1 MKVIAMYLPQ
11 FHRTEDN
18 DRWWGKGFTE
28 WTAVKGGEPLFPGHR
43 QPRVPLGGNYY
54 NLLDPEV
61 MRRQAELMG
70 RYHVDGMCFYHYW
83 FKDGRQALERP
94 AELLLRE
101 KDIPMPFCFSWANE
115 GWARTWSNLTEKNVW
130 SLLGESEEEKEQR
143 PDGVLLEQKYG
154 GEEAW
159 KQHFD
164 YLLPFFL
171 DPRYIRLDG
180 KPVFLIY
187 KPGLIGCM
195 PAMREK
201 WQQYAREA
209 GLTGI
214 YFIAMNEF
222 QDRGYDGYL
231 YHEPQYTFMR
241 MDGGRFFGPE
251 KPVARLAGYSQV
263 WDAILERR
271 IPDMGRDVYLGGF
284 CGYDDTPRRGR
295 AGTVVEGGEPGIFKE
310 KLRRLMKK
318 SSLLGCRAV
327 FLNAWNEWGEGM
339 YLEPDEEH
347 GYGFLEA
354 VREAAETY
362 VGAPAPE
369 ETDEEREGAAA
380 LAARYRG
387 YWRILHQWLLL
398 KERRIRLGDVLAAKG
413 LRQVAVYGLGMLGL
427 HLVKELE
434 EGPAS
439 IRYGIDRNAPQIR
452 MGFPVLLPEEELWE
466 ADAVIVTVPQEYDRI
481 YRQLKEKRKS
491 LPVYSL
497 AELIEEA
504 AG

>member
-18 DRWWGKGFTE
+18 DRWWGEGFTE
-28 WTAVKGGEPLFPGHR
+28 WTAVKGGKPLFPGHR
-43 QPRVPLGGNYY
+43 QPRRPLGENYY

-61 MRRQAELMG
+61 MRRQAELME

-94 AELLLRE
+94 AEVLLEE
-101 KDIPMPFCFSWANE
+101 KDIPMPFCFCWANE

-130 SLLGESEEEKEQR
+130 SVRGETKEERER
-143 PDGVLLEQKYG
+143 HPDGVLLEQKYG

-171 DPRYIRLDG
+171 DSRYIRFDG

-195 PAMREK
+195 PAMRER

-209 GLTGI
+209 GLEGI
-214 YFIAMNEF
+214 YWIAMNEF

-231 YHEPQYTFMR
+231 YHEPQYTFMH
-241 MDGGRFFGPE
+241 MKEELLSDPQ
-251 KPVARLAGYSQV
+251 KPVRRLAGYSQV
-263 WDAILERR
+263 WDSILRRR
-271 IPDMGRDVYLGGF
+271 IPDMGRDVFLGGF
-284 CGYDDTPRRGR
+284 CGFDDTPRRGG
-295 AGTVVEGGEPGIFKE
+295 AGTVVTGEEPGLFKE
-310 KLRRLMKK
+310 KLRGLMKK
-318 SSLLGCRAV
+318 SSLLGSPAV

-339 YLEPDEEH
+339 YLEPDEEY

-362 VGAPAPE
+362 AGAVLPE
-369 ETDEEREGAAA
+369 EADEEGDRA

-398 KERRIRLGDVLAAKG
+398 KERHIRLGDVLAAKG

-434 EGPAS
+434 EGPVR
-439 IRYGIDRNAPQIR
+439 IRYGIDRNAAQLQ
-452 MGFPVLLPEEELWE
+452 MGFPVLPPEEGLWE
-466 ADAVIVTVPQEYDRI
+466 ADAVIVTVIQEYEGI
-481 YRQLKEKRKS
+481 YRRLKEARGD